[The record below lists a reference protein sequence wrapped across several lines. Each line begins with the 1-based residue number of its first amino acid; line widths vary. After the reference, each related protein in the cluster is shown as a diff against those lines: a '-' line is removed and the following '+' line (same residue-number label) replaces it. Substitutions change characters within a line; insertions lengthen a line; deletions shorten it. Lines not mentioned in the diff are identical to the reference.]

1 MMTPARLTASG
12 RVFSRVC
19 AAVFHSGPTGA
30 RMLRSYC
37 SAVAN
42 PCGSVPTCSVAAN
55 FRSRRSEMTTVERPA
70 SARRCVVTPATA
82 AASLLPSTMLLLA
95 LRAMPA
101 AAAAAAA
108 SSSHNAFKGEQQQ
121 QQQEEEE
128 LPESLPEQYTRGFS
142 RKVLQSNL
150 GKAKSSFVHS
160 LEALERDQLRAK
172 HAQGE

>member
-1 MMTPARLTASG
+1 MGKVAHCLRKMHWDGRPDPLSERDAGRTSARAS
-12 RVFSRVC
+12 S
-19 AAVFHSGPTGA
+19 
-30 RMLRSYC
+30 
-37 SAVAN
+37 
-42 PCGSVPTCSVAAN
+42 
-55 FRSRRSEMTTVERPA
+55 PA
-70 SARRCVVTPATA
+70 SPGSPSSDMGEPVSGFDSKIGGGLGPGIGLPALAQEQGLGPGLAPGQGLGTGRARR
-82 AASLLPSTMLLLA
+82 
-95 LRAMPA
+95 LRA